1 MADGNLIRKCVQ
13 RKFGVAVFMVRGISK
28 NPENPTYI
36 DLMLT
41 NSSDSFQNTCF
52 SETFVRNLSKKTE
65 KRLLWNLS
73 RSNQFDQINLTHF
86 LNQKL

>member
-13 RKFGVAVFMVRGISK
+13 MKFGVAVFMVRGISK

-41 NSSDSFQNTCF
+41 NSSDSFKIRVSLKPLYEIIKENRKKIIM
-52 SETFVRNLSKKTE
+52 ET
-65 KRLLWNLS
+65 
-73 RSNQFDQINLTHF
+73 
-86 LNQKL
+86 